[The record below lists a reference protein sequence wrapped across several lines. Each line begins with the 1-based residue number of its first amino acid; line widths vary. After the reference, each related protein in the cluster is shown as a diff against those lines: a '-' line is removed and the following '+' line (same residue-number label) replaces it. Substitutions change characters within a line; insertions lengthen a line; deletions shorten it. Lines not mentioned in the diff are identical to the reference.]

1 MVKNTLLLKL
11 YFNMSIR
18 SRLLL
23 FFILMVLVPTS
34 IISITIYNQSTAT
47 IEKRINIDL
56 ERNLNLIE
64 RNIVQKFDS
73 INDITNSIYL
83 NPDFIKILSSPH
95 PVDKIDIINEM
106 ATLDKILDSY
116 NDINITKATLTP
128 TIYMLNRPEYYE
140 YNFTNKV
147 FDLGLIERE
156 KWYLDL
162 PTKSR
167 YTVLGLSNT
176 RISYSNTNT
185 LRIAKRLFGLKNS
198 DAPYAA
204 LLTIDVGIDSFNT
217 ILNDFKPSV
226 NSSIFIV
233 DDASSVIISPD
244 TSMLSKSVA
253 NEKYISAIFN
263 QKNQTYGTFIEKVN
277 NVDMLISYK
286 TIDALKWHIISLSP
300 VSELFGE
307 IINFQK
313 IMFTVIFVCL
323 VIAFFIALFFSD
335 NISNPIRK
343 LVKSMSVVQNGDFDI
358 SIHYSRNDEF
368 SYLIQTYKKMVHDIK
383 ELINKLY
390 ISEVT
395 KKEAEL
401 KAKEAELK
409 AREADLK
416 SLQAQINPHFLY
428 NTLDS
433 INWMAIEHDVSDI
446 STMVTSLSDFFRYS
460 LSKGNTI
467 ISLDDEK
474 KQVESYLTIQ
484 KIRYNDK
491 LDYNVYF
498 PPQVLK
504 FLTVKLIL
512 QPIVENSIIHG
523 IEKTDGKGIINIT
536 AEINQ
541 GIIEIIVSDNGVGA
555 DADELNRIIEKSGT
569 SSRYFAV
576 RNINQRIKRVFG
588 NEFGINFF
596 SNELSGLSVT
606 VKFPALESLEGLNV
620 KDDNS

>member
-1 MVKNTLLLKL
+1 
-11 YFNMSIR
+11 
-18 SRLLL
+18 
-23 FFILMVLVPTS
+23 MVLVPTS
-34 IISITIYNQSTAT
+34 IISITIYNQSTGT
-47 IEKRINIDL
+47 ITKRINIDL
-56 ERNLNLIE
+56 ERNFNLIE
-64 RNIVQKFDS
+64 RNILQKFDA

-83 NPDFIKILSSPH
+83 NPDFFRILSASH
-95 PVDKIDIINEM
+95 PMDRIDIINEM

-140 YNFTNKV
+140 FNFSNKV

-156 KWYLDL
+156 EWYLNL

-176 RISYSNTNT
+176 KISYSNTNT
-185 LRIAKRLFGLKNS
+185 IRIAKRLFGLKS
-198 DAPYAA
+198 PDVPYAA
-204 LLTIDVGIDSFNT
+204 LLTINVGIDSFNT
-217 ILNDFKPSV
+217 ILNDFKPSK

-233 DDASSVIISPD
+233 DNILSVTVSPD
-244 TSMLSKSVA
+244 ISLLGKSMA
-253 NEKYISAIFN
+253 DEKYINMIFKQEN
-263 QKNQTYGTFIEKVN
+263 QSYGTFVDKVN
-277 NVDMLISYK
+277 NVDMLVSY
-286 TIDALKWHIISLSP
+286 TAIDPLKWYIISISP
-300 VSELFGE
+300 LSELFGE
-307 IINFQK
+307 IIDFQK
-313 IMFTVIFVCL
+313 IMVIVILVCL
-323 VIAFFIALFFSD
+323 ILAFFIALFLSD

-358 SIHYSRNDEF
+358 SIQYSRNDEF
-368 SYLIQTYKKMVHDIK
+368 SSLIRTYKKMVHDIK

-390 ISEVT
+390 VSEVN

-401 KAKEAELK
+401 KVKEAELK

-433 INWMAIEHDVSDI
+433 INWLAIEHDVSDI

-460 LSKGNTI
+460 LSKGNNI
-467 ISLDDEK
+467 ISLYDEK

-484 KIRYNDK
+484 KIRFIDK
-491 LDYNVYF
+491 LDYHIYF
-498 PPQVLK
+498 PSQILK
-504 FLTVKLIL
+504 YLTVKLII

-523 IEKTDGKGIINIT
+523 IEKMEGKGVINIT
-536 AEINQ
+536 AEINN
-541 GIIEIIVSDNGVGA
+541 GIIEIIVSDNGIGA
-555 DADELNRIIEKSGT
+555 NADELNLTLEKSST

-576 RNINQRIKRVFG
+576 RNIDERIKRVFG
-588 NEFGINFF
+588 NEYGINFYN
-596 SNELSGLSVT
+596 NELSGLAVMIR
-606 VKFPALESLEGLNV
+606 FPALESLEDSNV